1 MPKDELKNRVRF
13 STTLDKEV
21 ERKLKDY
28 SKQTMIPISKIVD
41 SAISEYVE
49 KNSKQ
54 LYAPGVGVTAGAVP
68 STALKSLFG

>member
-28 SKQTMIPISKIVD
+28 SKKTMIPISKLLD
-41 SAISEYVE
+41 TAI
-49 KNSKQ
+49 
-54 LYAPGVGVTAGAVP
+54 
-68 STALKSLFG
+68 LKYIEQNET

>member
-21 ERKLKDY
+21 EKKLKEY

-41 SAISEYVE
+41 SAILEYVD
-49 KNSKQ
+49 KK
-54 LYAPGVGVTAGAVP
+54 
-68 STALKSLFG
+68 KK